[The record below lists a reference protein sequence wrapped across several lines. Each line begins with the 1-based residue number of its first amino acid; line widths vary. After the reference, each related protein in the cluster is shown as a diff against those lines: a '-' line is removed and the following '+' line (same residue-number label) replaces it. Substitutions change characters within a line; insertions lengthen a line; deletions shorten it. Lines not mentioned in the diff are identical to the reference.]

1 MKNKFK
7 IFTFV
12 LLCLI
17 VTPKNLIAGE
27 PFIFNV
33 TEIEILEDGNIINGY
48 KGGTATSKDGTTISA
63 ENFFYNKKT
72 NILKTSGNVKYL
84 DKIKNVNIV
93 ADEATY
99 FKNNETIHTF
109 GNSKVF
115 SESNIISATNLEYDK
130 NNNFFKAKQK
140 VKYSDKIDDITITT
154 DVTAASFIKSGGA
167 STEFLKA
174 DGTVDTNTYLTS

>member
-17 VTPKNLIAGE
+17 VTLKNLVADE

-72 NILKTSGNVKYL
+72 NIL
-84 DKIKNVNIV
+84 
-93 ADEATY
+93 
-99 FKNNETIHTF
+99 ETI
-109 GNSKVF
+109 
-115 SESNIISATNLEYDK
+115 EM
-130 NNNFFKAKQK
+130 
-140 VKYSDKIDDITITT
+140 
-154 DVTAASFIKSGGA
+154 
-167 STEFLKA
+167 
-174 DGTVDTNTYLTS
+174 